1 MSPFFNKSKDSVQD
15 NGDDAQDDNGHQHP
29 GKLEE
34 VRLQSERK
42 LYKIQKKFC
51 KNVNRIFDRNKVS

>member
-15 NGDDAQDDNGHQHP
+15 DGDDAQDDNGHQHP

-34 VRLQSERK
+34 VSLQSERK
-42 LYKIQKKFC
+42 IMKNLEKI
-51 KNVNRIFDRNKVS
+51 S